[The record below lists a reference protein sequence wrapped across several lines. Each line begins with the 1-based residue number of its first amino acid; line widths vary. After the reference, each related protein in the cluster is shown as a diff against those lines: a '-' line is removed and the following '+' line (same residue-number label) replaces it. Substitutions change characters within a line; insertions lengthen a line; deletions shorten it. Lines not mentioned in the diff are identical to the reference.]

1 MNCHLYVN
9 KGHKQ
14 IQKFPV
20 KKIKTGGKT
29 FSAIYQGL
37 NSKNLNQISKK
48 LNQTVNMHYCKAAI
62 MDKKSSAL
70 HAVKD

>member
-9 KGHKQ
+9 KGHKPV
-14 IQKFPV
+14 QKFPV
-20 KKIKTGGKT
+20 KKIKIGGKP
-29 FSAIYQGL
+29 FSPIYQGL

-48 LNQTVNMHYCKAAI
+48 LNQIVNMYYCKAAI

-70 HAVKD
+70 HAVTD